1 MKMGGNLNAWGCSG
15 RVEGVRENERVH
27 TLSLGRICEKKSK
40 QFIIKTLNAS
50 QDASQ
55 FDLENLMKV
64 ATVGPLLAEFDF
76 KHSKQIFKGHCW

>member
-27 TLSLGRICEKKSK
+27 TLSLGQICEKKSK
-40 QFIIKTLNAS
+40 QCIIKTLNAS

-55 FDLENLMKV
+55 FEKV
-64 ATVGPLLAEFDF
+64 AIVGPLLAEFDF
-76 KHSKQIFKGHCW
+76 KHSKQIF